1 MKGKRG
7 RPRKEVAEAKNN
19 ADAKKIFV
27 VLANTQVSGED
38 IRNGSFAK
46 KLFSEAY
53 DIRAFNSKT
62 EALKSFVKNDDEFII
77 EVTVNKVMSDKEFVK
92 DEIVEV
98 NF

>member
-27 VLANTQVSGED
+27 VLANTEVNGED

-46 KLFSEAY
+46 KLFDEAY
-53 DIRAFNSKT
+53 SIRAFNSKI
-62 EALKSFVKNDDEFII
+62 EALDSFIQNNDEFVI
-77 EVTVNKVMSDKEFVK
+77 EVTVNRVMSDKIFAK
-92 DEIVEV
+92 DEIVDV